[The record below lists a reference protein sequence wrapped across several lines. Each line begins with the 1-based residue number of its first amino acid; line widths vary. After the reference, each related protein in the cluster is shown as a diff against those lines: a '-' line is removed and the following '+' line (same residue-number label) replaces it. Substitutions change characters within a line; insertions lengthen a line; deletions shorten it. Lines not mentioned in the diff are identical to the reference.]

1 MRPQRCA
8 RGIVMELCGVRCHVF
23 SLCETLFV
31 KTSLISL
38 LFSALQLGLLLQ
50 EWHKCAKHRAG

>member
-31 KTSLISL
+31 KTSLSNI
-38 LFSALQLGLLLQ
+38 FALQCFAAGAFIAGLAQ
-50 EWHKCAKHRAG
+50 MC